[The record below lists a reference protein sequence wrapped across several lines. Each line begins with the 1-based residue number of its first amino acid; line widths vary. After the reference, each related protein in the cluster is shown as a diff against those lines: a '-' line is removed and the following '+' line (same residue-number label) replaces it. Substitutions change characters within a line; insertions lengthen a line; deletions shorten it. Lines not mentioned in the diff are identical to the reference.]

1 MALRSLSC
9 PFMQLED
16 ARLGLGESGGGK
28 TQVFDPLD
36 WIP

>member
-16 ARLGLGESGGGK
+16 ARLGLA
-28 TQVFDPLD
+28 VVARPRFL
-36 WIP
+36 IP